1 MQNPLREVGSIDLY
15 EKKGPLKWVITG
27 IAALIALASLW
38 YTNNLVS
45 SLKEREQK
53 TIDLFAKTIEY
64 TIQESNSTNILLLF
78 QEIIVSNEDIPVIR
92 TDEAGYPVEYKNLK
106 LPDGISEEEKEELLF
121 EELDAMREEHEPIPI
136 TYLDEN
142 GREGTFGY
150 VYYQNSFTLTQLQ
163 YYPFVQLSVIA
174 VFGLLA
180 YLAFNFSK
188 RAEQNRVWVGLA
200 KETAHQLGTP
210 LSSLMAWLEYMR
222 ADEKLY
228 DHEIV
233 SELEKDIYKLEMIT
247 SRFSNIGSVPVLKEE
262 SVPDIIHS
270 TVSYLQKRISR
281 KVQWTV
287 TSHPASVEA
296 LMNRPLFDWVIENL
310 CKNAVDAM
318 DGTGKISISILK
330 GNDNRVFVDVTD
342 TGKGIPKNKVRQVF
356 NPGYTTKRRGWGLG
370 LTLVKRIVENY
381 HGGRI
386 YVKSSE
392 PGKGTSFRIVLQGTS
407 NGVKEA
413 VS

>member
-27 IAALIALASLW
+27 IAALIAVASIW
-38 YTNNLVS
+38 YTNNLVT

-64 TIQESNSTNILLLF
+64 TIHGSNNDNLMLIF

-92 TDEAGYPVEYKNLK
+92 TDEDGYPVEFKNLK
-106 LPDGISEEEKEELLF
+106 LPDGISEGEREEILLEEL
-121 EELDAMREEHEPIPI
+121 EAMREEHEPIAI

-142 GREGTFGY
+142 GAEGTLGY
-150 VYYQNSFTLTQLQ
+150 IYYYNSFTLTQLK
-163 YYPFVQLSVIA
+163 YYPFVQLSVITI
-174 VFGLLA
+174 FGLLA

-210 LSSLMAWLEYMR
+210 LSSLMAWLDYMR
-222 ADEKLY
+222 ADERLH

-233 SELEKDIYKLEMIT
+233 TELEKDVYKLEMIT
-247 SRFSNIGSVPVLKEE
+247 ARFSNIGSVPVLKEE
-262 SVPDIIHS
+262 SVPDAIHT
-270 TVSYLQKRISR
+270 TVNYLQKRISR
-281 KVQWTV
+281 KVQFSV
-287 TSHPASVEA
+287 SSHPASVA
-296 LMNRPLFDWVIENL
+296 AMMNRPLFDWVIENL

-318 DGTGKISISILK
+318 NGAGKINISILK
-330 GNDNRVFVDVTD
+330 GSDNRVFIDVED
-342 TGKGIPKNKVRQVF
+342 TGKGIPKHKLKQVF
-356 NPGYTTKRRGWGLG
+356 NPGYTTKKRGWGLG
-370 LTLVKRIVENY
+370 LTLVQRIVESY

-386 YVKSSE
+386 FVKHSE
-392 PGKGTSFRIVLQGTS
+392 TGKGTTFRIILHGTS
-407 NGVKEA
+407 PIA
-413 VS
+413 T

>member
-15 EKKGPLKWVITG
+15 EKKGPLKWIITG
-27 IAALIALASLW
+27 IAALIAVASIW
-38 YTNNLVS
+38 YTNNLVA

-64 TIQESNSTNILLLF
+64 TIHGSNNDNLMLLF

-92 TDEAGYPVEYKNLK
+92 TDEDGYPVEFKNLK
-106 LPDGISEEEKEELLF
+106 LPDDISEKEREEILMDEL
-121 EELDAMREEHEPIPI
+121 EAMREEHEPIAI

-150 VYYQNSFTLTQLQ
+150 IYYYNSFTLTQLQ
-163 YYPFVQLSVIA
+163 YYPFVQLSVITI
-174 VFGLLA
+174 FGLLA

-210 LSSLMAWLEYMR
+210 LSSLMAWLDYMR
-222 ADEKLY
+222 ADEKLHN
-228 DHEIV
+228 HEIV
-233 SELEKDIYKLEMIT
+233 TELEKDVYKLEMIT

-262 SVPDIIHS
+262 SVPEAVHA

-281 KVQWTV
+281 KVQFSV
-287 TSHPASVEA
+287 SSHPASVDA
-296 LMNRPLFDWVIENL
+296 MMNRPLFDWVIENL

-318 DGTGKISISILK
+318 NGAGKINISILK
-330 GNDNRVFVDVTD
+330 GSDNRVFIDVED
-342 TGKGIPKNKVRQVF
+342 TGKGIAKNKMKQVF
-356 NPGYTTKRRGWGLG
+356 NPGYTTKKRGWGLG
-370 LTLVKRIVENY
+370 LTLVQRIVESY

-386 YVKSSE
+386 YVKQSE
-392 PGKGTSFRIVLQGTS
+392 TGKGTTFRIILQGTS
-407 NGVKEA
+407 SVA
-413 VS
+413 T

>member
-27 IAALIALASLW
+27 IAALIAIASIW

-64 TIQESNSTNILLLF
+64 TIHGSSNDNLMLLF

-92 TDEAGYPVEYKNLK
+92 TDEDGYPVEFKNLK
-106 LPDGISEEEKEELLF
+106 LPDGISEEE
-121 EELDAMREEHEPIPI
+121 REEILLDELEAMQSEHPPIPI
-136 TYLDEN
+136 TYFDEN

-150 VYYQNSFTLTQLQ
+150 IYYYNSFTLTQLQ
-163 YYPFVQLSVIA
+163 YYPFVQLSVITI
-174 VFGLLA
+174 FGLLA

-222 ADEKLY
+222 ADERLH

-233 SELEKDIYKLEMIT
+233 TELEKDVYKLEMIT
-247 SRFSNIGSVPVLKEE
+247 ARFSNIGSVPVLKPE
-262 SVPDIIHS
+262 S
-270 TVSYLQKRISR
+270 
-281 KVQWTV
+281 
-287 TSHPASVEA
+287 
-296 LMNRPLFDWVIENL
+296 
-310 CKNAVDAM
+310 
-318 DGTGKISISILK
+318 
-330 GNDNRVFVDVTD
+330 
-342 TGKGIPKNKVRQVF
+342 
-356 NPGYTTKRRGWGLG
+356 
-370 LTLVKRIVENY
+370 
-381 HGGRI
+381 
-386 YVKSSE
+386 
-392 PGKGTSFRIVLQGTS
+392 
-407 NGVKEA
+407 
-413 VS
+413 